1 MQMWR
6 GKMVKGE
13 VGQDFG
19 QSYANFVV
27 NGGIVDDNIVNDNI
41 VDDDIDNYIRN
52 DAIAYFDEKPKN
64 MLGGDDL
71 GNDDVDDD
79 DTGNDNID
87 DKPEH
92 VLSGDNRHLAQLAL
106 LQRHL

>member
-19 QSYANFVV
+19 QTYANFVV

-41 VDDDIDNYIRN
+41 VNYDIDNHIRN

-64 MLGGDDL
+64 
-71 GNDDVDDD
+71 
-79 DTGNDNID
+79 
-87 DKPEH
+87 
-92 VLSGDNRHLAQLAL
+92 LSGLLGITEANNNLFHDVQLVSIWSAK
-106 LQRHL
+106 LQFPYSG

>member
-1 MQMWR
+1 MITLS
-6 GKMVKGE
+6 MVTLLMMILIIITLE
-13 VGQDFG
+13 
-19 QSYANFVV
+19 
-27 NGGIVDDNIVNDNI
+27 
-41 VDDDIDNYIRN
+41 
-52 DAIAYFDEKPKN
+52 IAYFDEKPKN
-64 MLGGDDL
+64 MLDGDDL

-92 VLSGDNRHLAQLAL
+92 VLSGDNWHLAQLAL